1 MEIAPNRNKTGDEYF
16 FCYEV
21 AQIGSDRIIFALQ
34 TNLKPM
40 TTVKTN
46 IWNLEAGDR
55 ITFTNRANC
64 KQDILV
70 NRVEEKSWYA
80 TGRNSW
86 GTLQS
91 YAKYPDFLIIKKGQ

>member
-1 MEIAPNRNKTGDEYF
+1 MNNF
-16 FCYEV
+16 F
-21 AQIGSDRIIFALQ
+21 ATRWHKIGWTALSLLYKP
-34 TNLKPM
+34 NLKPM

>member
-1 MEIAPNRNKTGDEYF
+1 MKT
-16 FCYEV
+16 
-21 AQIGSDRIIFALQ
+21 
-34 TNLKPM
+34 T
-40 TTVKTN
+40 KTN

-55 ITFTNRANC
+55 ITFTNSANC

-91 YAKYPDFLIIKKGQ
+91 YAKYSDFSIIKNQQ